1 MADEVTISTAAVT
14 LSLHPANVE
23 AISSDEAITPYL
35 KPVVSA
41 FAATYATLIDLHS
54 ARVKGEANSAWTKSQ
69 VTLEVAK
76 AAASAQDKLIARF
89 QALGNTLDSQIAHL
103 NKSLD
108 TPLKQAAERNVIS
121 AEIRSHFKGLSNGDR
136 TKALGDA
143 HERGDHEV
151 LGAILGAPPMLSGLT
166 PEMHALSTRKWNQK
180 NQPEISARLE
190 ALQAARKLVEDRG
203 PLLHLEFEKT
213 TGSTWARINKLR
225 TAQTEAE
232 RAFVLRDPSADFDA
246 NMKLIN

>member
-41 FAATYATLIDLHS
+41 FAATYATLSDLHA

-76 AAASAQDKLIARF
+76 VAAISQDKLIARF
-89 QALGNTLDSQIAHL
+89 QALDKTLDTQIAHL

-136 TKALGDA
+136 MKALADA
-143 HERGDHEV
+143 HERGDAEILGAV
-151 LGAILGAPPMLSGLT
+151 LGAPSMLSGLT

-180 NQPEISARLE
+180 AQPEVSARFE
-190 ALQAARKLVEDRG
+190 ALTKARALVNDRA
-203 PLLHLEFEKT
+203 PLLLTEFEKT
-213 TGSTWARINKLR
+213 TGSTWARINKLK
-225 TAQTEAE
+225 TQQTEAE
-232 RAFVLRDPSADFDA
+232 RAFVLRDPSADFDS
-246 NMKLIN
+246 NMRLI